1 MKYVITRQLVIDF
14 VDDKIFVITPTSQ
27 TSYDLLQNQRI
38 CSDDIS
44 EKEIVYIHFFKNKIP
59 IGFGMLFRGKKV

>member
-27 TSYDLLQNQRI
+27 TSYVI
-38 CSDDIS
+38 YHKI
-44 EKEIVYIHFFKNKIP
+44 KEVVF
-59 IGFGMLFRGKKV
+59 MTSVKKR

>member
-27 TSYDLLQNQRI
+27 TSYDLLQTPRS
-38 CSDDIS
+38 CFDDIS
-44 EKEIVYIHFFKNKIP
+44 EKEIKIS
-59 IGFGMLFRGKKV
+59 